1 MEFLRVC
8 PTVRTSDYG
17 APFSFN
23 DYRRLF
29 MLKKL
34 CAALLMA
41 GFACGCAVA
50 NPDKPKD
57 DVVVTPD
64 VIHPKVPKT

>member
-8 PTVRTSDYG
+8 PTVRTSDYW

-34 CAALLMA
+34 CAALCVPDML
-41 GFACGCAVA
+41 GAVCW
-50 NPDKPKD
+50 PHV
-57 DVVVTPD
+57 DVGEEEVGGGGG
-64 VIHPKVPKT
+64 IR